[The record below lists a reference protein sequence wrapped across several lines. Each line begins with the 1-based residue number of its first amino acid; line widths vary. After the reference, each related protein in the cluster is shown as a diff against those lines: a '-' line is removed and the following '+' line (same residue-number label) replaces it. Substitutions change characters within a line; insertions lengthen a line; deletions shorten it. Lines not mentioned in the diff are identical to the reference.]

1 MYFGLPF
8 CRPQENKG
16 RLEGI
21 GESILGY
28 ELRRAPLSI
37 SFGVPTRSGELC
49 KKTLSFQDANI
60 FAYAV
65 KQEFWF
71 QMFLDDLP
79 VWGIVGEEIEN
90 EGGQKALYIFTHLH
104 FDISRNNNQVI
115 EANLTSENP
124 VLIQEGA
131 ELSFTYSV
139 SWSQTN
145 IKFSDRFDRYLD
157 RNFFEHQVH
166 WFSLFNS
173 SMLLVFLVGLVG
185 IIFLRTTQKDFV
197 LGEDDPDE
205 DAGEELSWKLVQRDV
220 FRPPQRLVFLS
231 ALVGCGYQILSS
243 MTIVLGLGVIGAHY
257 HESRGSILSAFIM
270 WYTLSSF
277 VAGYFSGSIYAKNKG
292 LQWIKTAFI
301 TSFILPFFAVF
312 LVGTVNLMAFYNQ
325 VMSYIPLGAL
335 FLLAVIWAVLCVPV
349 SLVGTFF
356 GRHLGKSALQN
367 QQMPVNQVPR
377 MIPTLPWYQQ
387 TWAVILWSGIL
398 PFSTLFVE
406 LFFIYSSVFHYK
418 FYYIYGFAALVLLLF
433 VLVSMTVSVVTTFFF
448 LNSEYYKWHWTSF
461 KMGLGVAFYTIT
473 YSLYYFMYRS
483 SMTGALQLV
492 QYLAFNVA
500 LAIALAL
507 VCTAAGFTA
516 SSMFVNRLYRG
527 LKVD

>member
-1 MYFGLPF
+1 
-8 CRPQENKG
+8 
-16 RLEGI
+16 
-21 GESILGY
+21 
-28 ELRRAPLSI
+28 
-37 SFGVPTRSGELC
+37 
-49 KKTLSFQDANI
+49 
-60 FAYAV
+60 
-65 KQEFWF
+65 
-71 QMFLDDLP
+71 
-79 VWGIVGEEIEN
+79 
-90 EGGQKALYIFTHLH
+90 
-104 FDISRNNNQVI
+104 
-115 EANLTSENP
+115 LTSENP